1 VQTLRRHLPIIITA
15 VLTATVFS
23 AAPTVARAA
32 YDAVNSDKVDGK
44 HAVGAGASAASRAG
58 KLVATNSSGRLPNNI
73 IDKAPDSNAL
83 DGRDSTE
90 FLLATDPASDSDL
103 LDGLDST
110 DFLTA
115 DGKAADADRLDGL
128 SSSAF
133 LGAGGTAADAELL
146 DGLDS
151 AQFDRPVLYGVESV
165 SATLAEGGNFALGN
179 TFTPTRTGMCLVMVS
194 GQIYYGPTEGT
205 GPTLAIAGK
214 RGTDEPFRA
223 MYYDHYFVGHSLAT
237 PDMTTSAIVRIDKG
251 EPTQLGAHVGEVGG
265 GWVGKTFRGHLTYTC
280 TTWGLSQ

>member
-1 VQTLRRHLPIIITA
+1 VQTLRRHLPIVITA

-44 HAVGAGASAASRAG
+44 HAVGAGASVATRAG
-58 KLVATNSSGRLPNNI
+58 KLVATNSNGRLPNNI

-90 FLLATDPASDSDL
+90 FLLATDLASDSDL
-103 LDGLDST
+103 LDGQDSS

-115 DGKAADADRLDGL
+115 DGTAADADLLDGL

-133 LGAGGTAADAELL
+133 LGAGGKAADAELL

-151 AQFDRPVLYGVESV
+151 IQFDRPVIFGVESV
-165 SATLAEGGNFALGN
+165 SATLAEGGNFALGE
-179 TFTPTRTGMCLVMVS
+179 TFIPPRTGLCLVMVT
-194 GQIYYGPTEGT
+194 GQVYYGPTTGY
-205 GPTLAIAGK
+205 GPTLAIAGQ
-214 RGTDEPFRA
+214 RGTDEPVRA
-223 MYYDHYFVGHSLAT
+223 MYYEHHFSTGDTAT
-237 PDMTTSAIVRIDKG
+237 PAMTMTAMFRINQG
-251 EPTQLGAHVGEVGG
+251 QPTKLGAYVGTVEG
-265 GWVGKTFRGHLTYTC
+265 GWVGKGFRGHLTYTC
-280 TTWGLSQ
+280 TTAGLQ